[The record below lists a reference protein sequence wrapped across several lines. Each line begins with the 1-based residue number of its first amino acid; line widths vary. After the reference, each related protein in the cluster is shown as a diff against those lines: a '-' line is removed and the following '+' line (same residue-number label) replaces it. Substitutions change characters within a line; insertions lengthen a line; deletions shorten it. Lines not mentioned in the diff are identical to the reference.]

1 MKPVFVALLHNLSIT
16 EDLGVGDKINETLR
30 ITNNRDVIANLLR
43 SAHRKIMGE
52 MEVAALL
59 TGAPVLFAEAPI
71 RSDMSPHQY
80 LHSRLHEI
88 QSFLMTTWL
97 FQDNAINCEL
107 GFVLYAN
114 GPVET
119 ATSNFL
125 AHLYSTARCEMPH
138 TSLSREQLREMRKL
152 HREALSP
159 PDHPFD
165 RPVSQLTSTQPRVTR
180 AIYLVNAARGAPDIG
195 MKVAHYCTGFETLFA
210 TSQAELA
217 HQLSERVACYLH
229 QSPEDRLTAYHCVKA
244 AYALRSKVVHG
255 STLRKEKLD
264 DALATSESCDTVAR
278 QLLRRI
284 LTDAE
289 SQRLFERNSE
299 AFEEAMLK
307 LIFARSAGDHTTES
321 SSRSK

>member
-125 AHLYSTARCEMPH
+125 AHLYST
-138 TSLSREQLREMRKL
+138 
-152 HREALSP
+152 
-159 PDHPFD
+159 
-165 RPVSQLTSTQPRVTR
+165 
-180 AIYLVNAARGAPDIG
+180 
-195 MKVAHYCTGFETLFA
+195 
-210 TSQAELA
+210 
-217 HQLSERVACYLH
+217 
-229 QSPEDRLTAYHCVKA
+229 
-244 AYALRSKVVHG
+244 
-255 STLRKEKLD
+255 
-264 DALATSESCDTVAR
+264 
-278 QLLRRI
+278 
-284 LTDAE
+284 
-289 SQRLFERNSE
+289 
-299 AFEEAMLK
+299 
-307 LIFARSAGDHTTES
+307 
-321 SSRSK
+321 